1 MGQRTLLPD
10 VSEVVLDQLRVQGRE
25 RILMV
30 LRPAGEQSRCPCC
43 HGQSYR
49 IHSWYRRRLR
59 DLPWEGIAVGI
70 ELRVRRF
77 FCDAEDCPRRIF
89 TEPLGKTAPRY
100 ARRTARLSWARSE
113 AGE

>member
-1 MGQRTLLPD
+1 MPD

-30 LRPAGEQSRCPCC
+30 LRPAGEQSRSPCC

-70 ELRVRRF
+70 ELCVRRF

-113 AGE
+113 ARE